1 MAARKEEKRRQW
13 LGEREKQG
21 RIHDGDVNI
30 FQLEFAV
37 LKKNASQTD
46 RQTDGRTDGPTDGPT
61 DGWTKPLI
69 EMRGR
74 I

>member
-1 MAARKEEKRRQW
+1 MGTTMHFIWRSHCVVFSIFDKSMID
-13 LGEREKQG
+13 GSMDG
-21 RIHDGDVNI
+21 RMVGRTDGWMDGWM
-30 FQLEFAV
+30 
-37 LKKNASQTD
+37 D
-46 RQTDGRTDGPTDGPT
+46 GQTDGRMNRRSNRPT